1 MCTWE
6 YNISKPWKGTK
17 LNWRGGMEGKPTWK
31 WKCFQFGSKPK
42 RSGDLEIWMDLG
54 IWVGAELLIP
64 SEHCGPSDPARWKA
78 QRTRWVAGVAPSN
91 ECCFAASK
99 RRDCARAGSGQIKLD
114 LGPPIRFDY
123 ISAWRS
129 PTRRQTSI
137 SSKSIALLLSSVM
150 AGKSGARTRKR
161 VEATDSAVL
170 KRARDGSAF
179 TRWSVRFLFLWFP
192 PFICISNT
200 IQTWE
205 WVGFGLQRGLRQERL
220 RGPHRHAQLQPRR
233 QDPHQP
239 RLLLIS
245 LSLCLPTN
253 LRFSSS
259 SSSYDLCLQRLRWWS
274 RPWRWQRARRRAART
289 TTTMAR
295 GPKRASAHPLPF
307 SSSCK

>member
-17 LNWRGGMEGKPTWK
+17 LNWREGMEGKPTWK

-78 QRTRWVAGVAPSN
+78 QRTRWAAGVAPSN

-137 SSKSIALLLSSVM
+137 SSKSIALLLSSHLLCN
-150 AGKSGARTRKR
+150 GGEIRRTHEEARGGDVFRR
-161 VEATDSAVL
+161 PEA
-170 KRARDGSAF
+170 
-179 TRWSVRFLFLWFP
+179 
-192 PFICISNT
+192 
-200 IQTWE
+200 
-205 WVGFGLQRGLRQERL
+205 
-220 RGPHRHAQLQPRR
+220 
-233 QDPHQP
+233 
-239 RLLLIS
+239 
-245 LSLCLPTN
+245 
-253 LRFSSS
+253 
-259 SSSYDLCLQRLRWWS
+259 
-274 RPWRWQRARRRAART
+274 RARRQRLHPLVSPFPFSLISPFHLHFQYNPNMGVSWVWFAARL
-289 TTTMAR
+289 AA
-295 GPKRASAHPLPF
+295 RASPW
-307 SSSCK
+307 SSSTCTTAASTTRSASA